1 MESAELIAELR
12 VQFEAWKDEIL
23 RLAAISKGQSGSKNF
38 TEKLGGLTYDQIL
51 STFDAEL
58 KAHTDLPNPH
68 NLTLGVLG
76 GMAQSTYNV
85 LEQSYYPRSGF
96 PFTKVPKVVVST
108 TGTLIEVYSFEM
120 MFMGTMINVLGGR
133 FTISSTTR
141 KYLKVT
147 VTGTPGNWVGTLTLS
162 DTVNEDIRTII
173 VGHSA
178 LVGAAPVTVTTAI
191 FRLGQAAVTQTPRGL
206 AIPASKGTPTLP
218 QSLEPGW
225 FAT

>member
-12 VQFEAWKDEIL
+12 VQFEAWKTEVL
-23 RLAAISKGQSGSKNF
+23 RLAAISKLQSGSKNF
-38 TEKLGGLTYDQIL
+38 TEKLGGLAYEQIL

-58 KAHTDLPNPH
+58 KAHTDLRNPH
-68 NLTLGVLG
+68 NLTLTGLA
-76 GMAQSTYNV
+76 GMAQSTYNA
-85 LEQSYYPRSGF
+85 LEKSYYPRSGF
-96 PFTKVPKVVVST
+96 PFTKVPKVVVNTSGT
-108 TGTLIEVYSFEM
+108 TIEVFSFDM
-120 MFMGTMINVLGGR
+120 MFMGTVITVLGGR
-133 FTISSTTR
+133 FSVNTTVR

-147 VTGTPGNWVGTLTLS
+147 VTGTPGNWVGTLTLNDS
-162 DTVNEDIRTII
+162 VAEDMRNVI

-178 LVGAAPVTVTTAI
+178 LVGGVPVTVTTAV
-191 FRLGQAAVTQTPRGL
+191 FRLGQAVVTQTPRGL

>member
-12 VQFEAWKDEIL
+12 VQFEAWKNEVL
-23 RLAAISKGQSGSKNF
+23 RLAAISKSQSGSKNF
-38 TEKLGGLTYDQIL
+38 TEKLGGLAYEQIL

-68 NLTLGVLG
+68 NLTLVGLA
-76 GMAQSTYNV
+76 GMATSTFDN
-85 LEQSYYPRSGF
+85 LEKSYYPRAGF

-108 TGTLIEVYSFEM
+108 NGAIIEVFGFDM
-120 MFMGTMINVLGGR
+120 MFMGTPISITGGR
-133 FTISSTTR
+133 FTVTGTVR

-162 DTVNEDIRTII
+162 DTVDEDIRKII
-173 VGHSA
+173 AGH
-178 LVGAAPVTVTTAI
+178 VTLSGPSVVVVTTPV

-206 AIPASKGTPTLP
+206 AIPASMGTPTLP
-218 QSLEPGW
+218 QNLEPGW

>member
-12 VQFEAWKDEIL
+12 LQFEAWKDEVL
-23 RLAAISKGQSGSKNF
+23 RLATASKGVSGSKNF
-38 TEKLGGLTYDQIL
+38 TDKVGGLTYDQIL

-68 NLTLGVLG
+68 NVTLGGLA
-76 GMAQSTYNV
+76 GMAQSTFNV

-96 PFTKVPKVVVST
+96 PFTKVPKVIVST
-108 TGTLIEVYSFEM
+108 SGANIEVFSFDM
-120 MFMGTMINVLGGR
+120 MFMGTMISVLGGR
-133 FTISSTTR
+133 FTITSTTR

-147 VTGTPGNWVGTLTLS
+147 VTGSPGNWVGTLTLS
-162 DTVNEDIRTII
+162 DTVFEDIRSII
-173 VGHSA
+173 IGHSA
-178 LVGAAPVTVTTAI
+178 LVGPSPITVTTAI
-191 FRLGQAAVTQTPRGL
+191 FRLGQAVVTQTPRGL